1 MTFTSPSGIICHN
14 ANDQMSRID
23 GRWMGVASWTYGD
36 LAHLQT
42 LRVLADSRHERMIG
56 GHKAEAALGDLMDAL
71 LRKVFGRVTRKLARL
86 RTDVTDK
93 PSRCGVRSVR
103 GTCVECH

>member
-23 GRWMGVASWTYGD
+23 GRWMGVALTYGD

-42 LRVLADSRHERMIG
+42 LRVLADGADQRMIG

-71 LRKVFGRVTRKLARL
+71 LRKVFSRVTRKLARL